1 MQFDFTPMNT
11 CVILDL
17 AAGGSERVVNGDCDI
32 VVGAPRLRI
41 ASDHDFA
48 AGNRDV
54 ESDPEQIALMV
65 APVLLVMVTVSP
77 GLPIPAKPPVPAVI
91 CHWFWPAP

>member
-1 MQFDFTPMNT
+1 MQLDFTPMNT
-11 CVILDL
+11 GVILDL

-48 AGNRDV
+48 PGN
-54 ESDPEQIALMV
+54 SDI
-65 APVLLVMVTVSP
+65 
-77 GLPIPAKPPVPAVI
+77 
-91 CHWFWPAP
+91 

>member
-11 CVILDL
+11 CVILNL

-48 AGNRDV
+48 AGNCDV
-54 ESDPEQIALMV
+54 YSDPDQIALMV
-65 APVLLVMVTVSP
+65 APVLTLDGDTARHDLIEKPVKLRGIFTYS
-77 GLPIPAKPPVPAVI
+77 GLDTG
-91 CHWFWPAP
+91 